1 MDELERSGGLVGAA
15 SAAAD
20 ELMLTPRAEN
30 GTGAAMEARGRRQKL
45 LTLGS
50 LVLRCCR
57 GLEGRSI
64 VAAVADRRILPR
76 VENVLLG

>member
-1 MDELERSGGLVGAA
+1 MDELDRSGRMVGAA
-15 SAAAD
+15 AAATD
-20 ELMLTPRAEN
+20 ELMLTPCAEKGA
-30 GTGAAMEARGRRQKL
+30 GTAMAARGRRQKL

-64 VAAVADRRILPR
+64 AAAVADRRILPK